1 MASESSAR
9 SGNDAATS
17 QPQRP
22 SPPNNNVGT
31 QDAGDHTNV
40 NDFAA
45 APLVPGVHRDGMVA
59 SSVRALDDD
68 DPPLPL
74 LHVVDHEKETE
85 GPQLHDGPLGPPS
98 FPSELDDSLAKNVEN
113 DIERQLPYYGG
124 ASTVQSA
131 VSPNTVDAEAV
142 GPSMVEGV
150 EEVNVSSRGSTPSA
164 RSHAEAVTATAHV
177 GLDSPSSGRPTIVVE
192 AYRVEEAEV
201 TPGIGTVHAEVA
213 VIPCYQRKGFVS
225 VMIAVTLFAIGVAAT
240 TGVLF
245 SNNMSGN
252 TVPGQGGQLN
262 AQSSSSM
269 KTPTSSPNSNVSR
282 KKKSEG
288 GKDCQPYSLGRL
300 TGSSLT
306 TSVHKHSD

>member
-1 MASESSAR
+1 MASESSA
-9 SGNDAATS
+9 SPGDDAGATG
-17 QPQRP
+17 
-22 SPPNNNVGT
+22 SPPRPPPPSNVSAEVTGGRT
-31 QDAGDHTNV
+31 DVDCG
-40 NDFAA
+40 A
-45 APLVPGVHRDGMVA
+45 APLVQDDNLRHGMTAA
-59 SSVRALDDD
+59 SIRALDDD

-74 LHVVDHEKETE
+74 LHIVDHKKESE
-85 GPQLHDGPLGPPS
+85 GTQLHDGPPAPP
-98 FPSELDDSLAKNVEN
+98 ELDESLAKNLEN

-124 ASTVQSA
+124 ASTVQST
-131 VSPNTVDAEAV
+131 VSPNAVDAAAV
-142 GPSMVEGV
+142 GPPMVEGV
-150 EEVNVSSRGSTPSA
+150 EEVNVSSRGSTPST
-164 RSHAEAVTATAHV
+164 RSHVEAVTATAHV
-177 GLDSPSSGRPTIVVE
+177 GLDSPSSGRPTIIVE